1 MVLPVFTFII
11 RGISSLLSLT
21 YFVQIMFMKFTYVL
35 SFNSSILIF
44 TNVLVRISQR
54 NRMRTCVCV
63 CARVPPAPFMQ
74 PFQLPTVVPLPSQ
87 QVPQLA
93 VVLYLVGSGSLV
105 VLARLVGI
113 VFILITGHGK

>member
-1 MVLPVFTFII
+1 
-11 RGISSLLSLT
+11 
-21 YFVQIMFMKFTYVL
+21 MFMKFTYVL

-54 NRMRTCVCV
+54 NRMCTCVCV
-63 CARVPPAPFMQ
+63 HTHTRTCNLFNYPFCS
-74 PFQLPTVVPLPSQ
+74 PFTFK

-93 VVLYLVGSGSLV
+93 VVLYPVGSGSLV
-105 VLARLVGI
+105 VLAQLVGI